1 MAWAIASPLPKD
13 VFNRSRRNLA
23 RWFTLSMG
31 SILVVFA
38 GVIYQIEV
46 KDKLEALDRLLHDK
60 TRVMAASVHYE
71 VRQDQSQVDLSRV
84 PLLGSGS
91 HPLAEDLIYVRWY
104 NAQGRLV
111 RFFGAPSPDQ
121 LNTSLGYLTVQSSD
135 PLLENGIWLRQ
146 ATLAVE
152 GRTKL
157 LGYFQVATP
166 LTETQQELQQLQ
178 MALTLAV
185 PIALGLIALTGW
197 VLSGFA
203 MQPIRQAYQQ
213 LQRFTADASHELRS
227 PISAILTNAQLGLLI
242 AADDS
247 RYHPPLENIV
257 DSAKSMGTLVN
268 NLLLLARHQGQLAPE
283 SLKFINLNDLLKSL
297 VTEFAALAEQQTI
310 DLIYEQPEQFI
321 ELWADP
327 DLLRQAIE
335 NLLNNACKYTPAG
348 GTIWVRLVPHSGWA
362 VIQVIDTGIGI
373 PETDI
378 PYIFDRFYR
387 VDTQRSQDSGG
398 FGLGL
403 AIVQQIVQAH
413 HGYIRVTS
421 EVSQGSTFQ
430 IELPLKPHP

>member
-1 MAWAIASPLPKD
+1 M
-13 VFNRSRRNLA
+13 FNRSRRNLA

-31 SILVVFA
+31 SILVLFA

-71 VRQDQSQVDLSRV
+71 VRQDQSQVDLNHV

-111 RFFGAPSPDQ
+111 RFFGASPPDP
-121 LNTSLGYLTVQSSD
+121 LITSLGYLTVRSTD
-135 PLLENGIWLRQ
+135 PLLENEIWLRQ
-146 ATLAVE
+146 ATLPVE
-152 GRTKL
+152 GRTGT
-157 LGYFQVATP
+157 LGYLQVATP
-166 LTETQQELQQLQ
+166 LIETQQELQQLQ
-178 MALTLAV
+178 MALTLTV

-197 VLSGFA
+197 ILSGFA

-242 AADDS
+242 AAKDS
-247 RYHPPLENIV
+247 HYHQPLENIV

-268 NLLLLARHQGQLAPE
+268 NLLLLARHQGQLTPE
-283 SLKFINLNDLLKSL
+283 SLKLINLNDLLKSL
-297 VTEFAALAEQQTI
+297 VNQFATIAEQQSI
-310 DLIYEQPEQFI
+310 NLDYEQPEQLI

-335 NLLNNACKYTPAG
+335 NLLNNACKYTSAG
-348 GTIWVRLVPHSGWA
+348 GTILVCLVPHPSWA
-362 VIQVIDTGIGI
+362 VIRVIDTGIGI
-373 PETDI
+373 PEADL

-387 VDTQRSQDSGG
+387 VDTQRSPDSGG

-403 AIVQQIVQAH
+403 AIARQIVQAH
-413 HGYIRVTS
+413 SGHIHVTS
-421 EVSQGSTFQ
+421 EVSKGSRFQ
-430 IELPLKPHP
+430 IELPLKLYQ

>member
-1 MAWAIASPLPKD
+1 M
-13 VFNRSRRNLA
+13 FNRSRRNLA

-31 SILVVFA
+31 SILVLFA

-71 VRQDQSQVDLSRV
+71 VRQNQSQVDLSYV

-111 RFFGAPSPDQ
+111 RFFGASPPDQ
-121 LNTSLGYLTVQSSD
+121 LDTPLGYLTIRSSE
-135 PLLENGIWLRQ
+135 PLLKKETWLRQ
-146 ATLAVE
+146 VTLPVE
-152 GRTKL
+152 GRTGI
-157 LGYFQVATP
+157 LGYLQVATP
-166 LTETQQELQQLQ
+166 LTETQQDLQQLQ
-178 MALTLAV
+178 MVLTLTV

-197 VLSGFA
+197 ILSGFA

-247 RYHPPLENIV
+247 RDYQPLENIV
-257 DSAKSMGTLVN
+257 DSAKSMGALVN
-268 NLLLLARHQGQLAPE
+268 NLLLLARHQGQLTPE
-283 SLKFINLNDLLKSL
+283 SLKLINLNNLLKSL
-297 VTEFAALAEQQTI
+297 VTQFATLAEQQTI
-310 DLIYEQPEQFI
+310 DLTYEQPEQSI

-327 DLLRQAIE
+327 DLLRQVIE
-335 NLLNNACKYTPAG
+335 NLLSNACKYTPAG
-348 GTIWVRLVPHSGWA
+348 GTILVRLVPHPSWA
-362 VIQVIDTGIGI
+362 VIQVIDTGVGI
-373 PETDI
+373 PETDL

-387 VDTQRSQDSGG
+387 VDAQRSQDSGG

-403 AIVQQIVQAH
+403 AIAQQIVQAH
-413 HGYIRVTS
+413 SGHIYVTS
-421 EVSQGSTFQ
+421 EVSKGSKFQ
-430 IELPLKPHP
+430 IELPLKFYQ